1 MNSTTLMTFFLRTD
15 SNVRSVKLFGSWDNF
30 SKPYSLGKDGRV
42 CPGLWKGCYTFT
54 DIICDGSSM
63 RSSSPRSGGLK
74 SGGTYWYYY
83 LLDDDIEHYNDTEPA
98 TTHCPFLPGQPVNVL
113 QVPILLPDSE
123 PIHTH
128 DSQSFN
134 NTLDIRTMNPED
146 RYVNPRQPPKPKLP
160 RLRTS
165 LQQPAPSWSFN
176 SSPLSF
182 ITNRTTSQPTSAA
195 GKSRGHSSGSSFD
208 SRISRSVSPPR
219 SRGLRAALKSL
230 NTSTPELTAIN
241 NSKDEDV
248 VTRPSAAYG
257 PQPLYSPQRDSSPVR
272 ESELPFRRPSSA
284 NNHDSLSIQD
294 RRAMRSKYRDPSPF
308 RSPLTVDTRSDRFES
323 SHQNDMP
330 TLRELVQEIAVSG
343 DTSVTPR
350 PPNFQDKRLPTLPNT
365 PSSVM
370 DEALRDLDDREK
382 ALDAENLGSH
392 FSDFSATDESTGGHS
407 PVLEKSRFSEWS
419 TDNEQISPE
428 SMVSASTFNEERP
441 LSAITDDAKTPGLLQ
456 PSHAGECGDPDTPHL
471 TVDSQPSPAISAGD
485 NSPGIPLP
493 TPRVAVSG
501 SPLLNMADLSIND
514 EDGDHEHTEHPEYVE
529 SNPKRRAAFFGEL
542 EVKGLGLSS
551 SPANSAM
558 LFRDA
563 VERDLA
569 ATPHTSVGS
578 RGTGHRNL
586 DSGRSA
592 GQNATMQEMMDE
604 LCYLKNMIQN
614 GQNGQNETP
623 QGMI

>member
-1 MNSTTLMTFFLRTD
+1 
-15 SNVRSVKLFGSWDNF
+15 
-30 SKPYSLGKDGRV
+30 
-42 CPGLWKGCYTFT
+42 
-54 DIICDGSSM
+54 
-63 RSSSPRSGGLK
+63 
-74 SGGTYWYYY
+74 
-83 LLDDDIEHYNDTEPA
+83 
-98 TTHCPFLPGQPVNVL
+98 
-113 QVPILLPDSE
+113 
-123 PIHTH
+123 
-128 DSQSFN
+128 
-134 NTLDIRTMNPED
+134 
-146 RYVNPRQPPKPKLP
+146 
-160 RLRTS
+160 
-165 LQQPAPSWSFN
+165 
-176 SSPLSF
+176 
-182 ITNRTTSQPTSAA
+182 
-195 GKSRGHSSGSSFD
+195 
-208 SRISRSVSPPR
+208 
-219 SRGLRAALKSL
+219 
-230 NTSTPELTAIN
+230 
-241 NSKDEDV
+241 
-248 VTRPSAAYG
+248 
-257 PQPLYSPQRDSSPVR
+257 
-272 ESELPFRRPSSA
+272 
-284 NNHDSLSIQD
+284 
-294 RRAMRSKYRDPSPF
+294 MRSKYRDPSPF

-428 SMVSASTFNEERP
+428 SMVSASTFNEDRP
-441 LSAITDDAKTPGLLQ
+441 SSSITDNAKTPGLLQ
-456 PSHAGECGDPDTPHL
+456 PSHIAECSDPDTPHL

-485 NSPGIPLP
+485 NSPGISLP
-493 TPRVAVSG
+493 APRVAVSG
-501 SPLLNMADLSIND
+501 SPLLNMAGLSIND

-542 EVKGLGLSS
+542 EVNGLGLSP

-569 ATPHTSVGS
+569 ATSHASVGS
-578 RGTGHRNL
+578 GGTGHRSL

-604 LCYLKNMIQN
+604 LSYLKNMIQN
-614 GQNGQNETP
+614 GKNGQNETP